1 VLGVVTKTKSKAAK
15 VLDAVAL
22 LSDRPADKLVRG
34 QVGTVVEDLDGKTA
48 LVEFS
53 DDKGRAY
60 ALVPCGTAELIVLH
74 HVPQAA

>member
-1 VLGVVTKTKSKAAK
+1 MKTKSKNAK
-15 VLDAVAL
+15 LLDAVAL

-34 QVGTVVEDLDGKTA
+34 QVGTVVEDLDGKTV

-53 DDKGRAY
+53 DDKGQAY
-60 ALVPCGTAELIVLH
+60 ALVPCNVAELIVLH